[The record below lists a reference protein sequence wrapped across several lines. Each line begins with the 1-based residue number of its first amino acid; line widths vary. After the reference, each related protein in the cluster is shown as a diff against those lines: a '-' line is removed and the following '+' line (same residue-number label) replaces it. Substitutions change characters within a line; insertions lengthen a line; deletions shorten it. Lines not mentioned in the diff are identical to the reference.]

1 MSWVTTLCDAAENK
15 LVRSMGGYRKAA
27 QIHSNISLLHEMQAS
42 NIHFD
47 DFIEEEEY
55 SNGTIS
61 LEKLLKPKS
70 NAEIDIAALKSNKPE

>member
-1 MSWVTTLCDAAENK
+1 MSIATTVLDAAENK

-27 QIHSNISLLHEMQAS
+27 QIHSNLSLLHEMQAS
-42 NIHFD
+42 NIHYD

-61 LEKLLKPKS
+61 FEKIFKKKS
-70 NAEIDIAALKSNKPE
+70 TEVDMTNKQ

>member
-1 MSWVTTLCDAAENK
+1 MSIATTIFDAAENK

-27 QIHSNISLLHEMQAS
+27 QIHSNISLLHEMQSS
-42 NIHFD
+42 NVHFD

-61 LEKLLKPKS
+61 LEKLLKPKKES
-70 NAEIDIAALKSNKPE
+70 VEVNMTGNK

>member
-1 MSWVTTLCDAAENK
+1 MSFLTTLCDAAENK
-15 LVRSMGGYRKAA
+15 LVRSLGGYRKAA
-27 QIHSNISLLHEMQAS
+27 QVHSNIALLHEMQAS

-61 LEKLLKPKS
+61 LERLLKPTTKS
-70 NAEIDIAALKSNKPE
+70 VEVNMAVKK

>member
-1 MSWVTTLCDAAENK
+1 MSIATTLFDAAENK

-27 QIHSNISLLHEMQAS
+27 QIHSNISLLHEMQSS
-42 NIHFD
+42 NVHFD

-61 LEKLLKPKS
+61 LEKLLKPKKES
-70 NAEIDIAALKSNKPE
+70 VEVNMTGNK